1 MWVACCGDQL
11 TDSKAIACR
20 NNIVGCGLFSIWTTV
35 VVSFSMHTV
44 FVQNCCWLLTAVKY
58 CCGDL
63 FSVNSTVG
71 CCCSRGL
78 FSMQP
83 FLVSL
88 LLLVVDCC
96 GGLFPVRPP
105 PPPPNIKHQMYF
117 FSPLFCAPQCG
128 VFIRKFSVHTTSTL
142 SEKSSNFRDLTRNV
156 AENMIL
162 LEIFRVVSRF
172 PAIFH
177 VISRK
182 IDFLW
187 DSVGR

>member
-1 MWVACCGDQL
+1 
-11 TDSKAIACR
+11 
-20 NNIVGCGLFSIWTTV
+20 
-35 VVSFSMHTV
+35 
-44 FVQNCCWLLTAVKY
+44 
-58 CCGDL
+58 
-63 FSVNSTVG
+63 
-71 CCCSRGL
+71 
-78 FSMQP
+78 MQP

-96 GGLFPVRPP
+96 GGLFPARPP

-117 FSPLFCAPQCG
+117 LFLFFCAPQCG

-172 PAIFH
+172 PAMVFH

-187 DSVGR
+187 DSEGGKKQWTIPPGFKQNQSNI